1 MLPVF
6 YTEASPPCLIRSS
19 HQAITG
25 RISSGLPASV
35 RKCYERRS
43 LVRSTMVHVEK
54 DRVIVPL
61 YDLVGMIAAP

>member
-1 MLPVF
+1 MLPLF
-6 YTEASPPCLIRSS
+6 YKEASPPCLVRSS

-25 RISSGLPASV
+25 MISPDLPAV
-35 RKCYERRS
+35 RKCYERHS
-43 LVRSTMVHVEK
+43 FVRSTMVHKEK